1 MGEEKDIVMHAMRKS
16 YTLTLLANG
25 ERLDGRGFY
34 DYRPVELHKG
44 VIETAEGSALAKI
57 GSTQIIAGIKFD
69 VMEPFASDPDKG
81 VFITNAELLP
91 LASSRFE
98 PGPPREESIEF
109 ARVVDR
115 AIRSAEI
122 IDLKSFFIEEGKVLG
137 MFLDLYVLDYGGNMV
152 DAAGLAALAALM
164 HTKIPKVENAQII
177 RGEYS
182 GQLKIDK
189 HPLPVSFAKIDH
201 YLIVDPTIEEESASD
216 AGLTVATTDEH
227 ICAIQK
233 FGRGGFKKDDVLN
246 SVDIAFEK
254 TKELRKYLF

>member
-16 YTLTLLANG
+16 YMLTLLANG
-25 ERLDGRGFY
+25 ERLDGRAFY
-34 DYRPVELHKG
+34 DYRHVELHKG
-44 VIETAEGSALAKI
+44 VIDTAEGSALAKI
-57 GSTQIIAGIKFD
+57 GSTQIIAGIKFE
-69 VMEPFASDPDKG
+69 VVEPFASDPDKG

-115 AIRSAEI
+115 AIRSADI
-122 IDLKSFFIEEGKVLG
+122 IDLESFFLEEGKALG
-137 MFLDLYVLDYGGNMV
+137 LFLDLYVLDYGGNMV

-164 HTKIPKVENAQII
+164 TTRIPKVENAQII

-182 GQLKIDK
+182 GTLKIDQY
-189 HPLPVSFAKIDH
+189 PLPVSFSKIDH
-201 YLIVDPTIEEESASD
+201 YILVDPTVEEESASD
-216 AGLTVATTDEH
+216 AGLTIATTEDH
-227 ICAIQK
+227 IAAIQK
-233 FGRGGFKKDDVLN
+233 FGTGGFKKDDVLN

-254 TKELRKYLF
+254 TKELRKYL